1 MNLPF
6 RYDWLPPVNADAI
19 PHLTIAELG
28 EDPILPEPDILDAL
42 ASPFGSLPLCEA
54 LLERK
59 AQSVLFLVDDL
70 TRSTPQDRIL
80 HTLIQY
86 VESCGI
92 QRNHMTVLVATGLHR
107 KMSGEEIQKRFGAKV
122 ADTVRVVN
130 HDAFNES
137 SLVQVGVDAANV
149 PVTVNMLIKEN
160 DFTIAVGQ
168 ISPHRVAGFS
178 GGAKMIEPGICGA
191 PITSSIHWRGWVTE
205 PERLYGK
212 IENPIRHEMEDI
224 AEKAGLDFI
233 VNVVLDENERIAQFF
248 AGDFRKA
255 FREGASESMRR
266 RVRKVPR
273 ADIVIVDSYPYDIDL
288 WQACKAISVAE
299 LAVKPG
305 GTVILV
311 TPCDEGLSS
320 HSEEIRKSGYL
331 PMKEIIERAER
342 GEIPRYIACHLMA
355 FGRILERGHLSIVT
369 LPKNVSTFTSAGLF
383 CAENVNDALVTAYMH
398 SGSDAKVLFL
408 RGASGIIPFVNE

>member
-1 MNLPF
+1 
-6 RYDWLPPVNADAI
+6 
-19 PHLTIAELG
+19 
-28 EDPILPEPDILDAL
+28 
-42 ASPFGSLPLCEA
+42 
-54 LLERK
+54 
-59 AQSVLFLVDDL
+59 
-70 TRSTPQDRIL
+70 
-80 HTLIQY
+80 
-86 VESCGI
+86 
-92 QRNHMTVLVATGLHR
+92 
-107 KMSGEEIQKRFGAKV
+107 
-122 ADTVRVVN
+122 
-130 HDAFNES
+130 
-137 SLVQVGVDAANV
+137 VGVDAANV
-149 PVTVNMLIKEN
+149 PVTVNTLIKEN

-191 PITSSIHWRGWVTE
+191 PITSSIHWRGWITE

-212 IENPIRHEMEDI
+212 IENPIRHEMEEI

-233 VNVVLDENERIAQFF
+233 VNVVLDENDRIAKFF

-266 RVRKVPR
+266 RVRDVPR
-273 ADIVIVDSYPYDIDL
+273 ADIVIADSYPYDIDL

-331 PMKEIIERAER
+331 PMQEIIERTER

-355 FGRILERGHLSIVT
+355 FGRILERGYLSVVT
-369 LPKNVSTFTSAGLF
+369 LPKNVSIFASAGLP
-383 CAENVNDALVTAYMH
+383 CAENVNEALATAYAH

-408 RGASGIIPFVNE
+408 RGAAGIIPHVNE